1 MGRPPSERKPSE
13 RKPSERKPSE
23 RSFRERVRRLVFAAP
38 ALSEALTSGNFRSA
52 FKGRGMDFEAVRE
65 YEATDDALRID
76 WNATA
81 RFGRPYVKTYKDDR
95 DLTLYMVIDESA
107 SMGFGAGRTKHE
119 TAALASSL
127 LAYAC
132 SLNGIRVGALLFGA
146 ETGLDNWKPAVG
158 QGPALALMER
168 LAESPAG
175 NGDRAGREKAGS
187 DLGGALS
194 TASSFLKRRSLVIIV
209 SDFLTAGYALPLA
222 LLARR
227 HDVVAVRVNDRLDAA
242 PPALRASIRTADA
255 ESGAPRLVVPWSKA
269 YRETRSAYAKA
280 ARLEWL
286 VALSA
291 SRTPFIE
298 MDSSTDPV
306 EALVTFFGRDRTV
319 R

>member
-1 MGRPPSERKPSE
+1 MTAGASLGERTLPE
-13 RKPSERKPSE
+13 RTPREQT
-23 RSFRERVRRLVFAAP
+23 FRERIRGLVFAAP
-38 ALSEALTSGNFRSA
+38 ALSEALTAGNFRSA

-65 YEATDDALRID
+65 YEASDDALRID

-95 DLTLYMVIDESA
+95 DLTLYMIVDESA
-107 SMGFGAGRTKHE
+107 SMGFGAERTKRE
-119 TAALASSL
+119 TAALAASL

-132 SLNGIRVGALLFGA
+132 SINGIRVGALFFG
-146 ETGLDNWKPAVG
+146 GKSGIDNRTPTVG

-168 LAESPAG
+168 LAASPK
-175 NGDRAGREKAGS
+175 GDGGKASRGRYGS
-187 DLGGALS
+187 DLGAALS
-194 TASSFLKRRSLVIIV
+194 SASSILKRRSLVLIV
-209 SDFLTAGYALPLA
+209 SDFMTAGYALPLA

-227 HDVVAVRVNDRLDAA
+227 NDVVAIRVNDRLDGA
-242 PPALRASIRTADA
+242 PPGIRASMRTADA
-255 ESGAPRLVVPWSKA
+255 ESGALRLVVPWSKA
-269 YRETRSAYAKA
+269 YRESRTAYAKA
-280 ARLEWL
+280 SRLEWL

-306 EALVTFFGRDRTV
+306 EALVSFFGRDRTV